1 MRTALTCCD
10 GGGAGQISLRA
21 AGQRTGRD
29 LREFGDTDTLQ
40 VGQTARCLRACKQT
54 LRDPSGVGS
63 AGLGHNGTDDGKEGD

>member
-1 MRTALTCCD
+1 MRTALACCN
-10 GGGAGQISLRA
+10 GGRAGEISWRT

-54 LRDPSGVGS
+54 LRDSSGVGS
-63 AGLGHNGTDDGKEGD
+63 RGLGRNGADDGNESD

>member
-10 GGGAGQISLRA
+10 GGGACEISLRT

-40 VGQTARCLRACKQT
+40 VGQTARCLRASKKT
-54 LRDPSGVGS
+54 LRNASGVGS
-63 AGLGHNGTDDGKEGD
+63 RGLGRNGADDGNESD